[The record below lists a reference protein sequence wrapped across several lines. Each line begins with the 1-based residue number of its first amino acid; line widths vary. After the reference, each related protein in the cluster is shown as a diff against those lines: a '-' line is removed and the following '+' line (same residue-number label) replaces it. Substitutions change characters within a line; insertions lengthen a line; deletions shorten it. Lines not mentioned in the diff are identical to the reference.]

1 MNQNPLLKLVMTYLS
16 RWIFILGFACSSCA
30 IGGLAGIETFGI
42 GAAGN
47 IAGDYIY
54 NNVDLKEPGPVNVK
68 IVKLISGEELI
79 GEFDEVKYTIDNPV
93 VMIPV
98 NNEKIAFSP
107 WMPYADDKT
116 FTLKEDQVLVIAT
129 PSKTIANEY
138 SKAFGSG
145 ILVP

>member
-1 MNQNPLLKLVMTYLS
+1 MTYLS
-16 RWIFILGFACSSCA
+16 RWIIILSFVCSGCA
-30 IGGLAGIETFGI
+30 VGGLAGIETFGI

-68 IVKLISGEELI
+68 IVKLVSGEELI
-79 GEFDEVKYTIDNPV
+79 GEFNDSTNVITSPV

-107 WMPYADDKT
+107 WMPYAENKE
-116 FTLKEDQVLVIAT
+116 FILKENIIMTIAQ
-129 PSKTIANEY
+129 PSKLIANEWN
-138 SKAFGSG
+138 KAFGSG
-145 ILVP
+145 LISL

>member
-1 MNQNPLLKLVMTYLS
+1 
-16 RWIFILGFACSSCA
+16 
-30 IGGLAGIETFGI
+30 
-42 GAAGN
+42 
-47 IAGDYIY
+47 
-54 NNVDLKEPGPVNVK
+54 VNVK

-79 GEFDEVKYTIDNPV
+79 GEYDEEKTIITNPV

-116 FTLKEDQVLVIAT
+116 FTLKEDQLLVIAN

-138 SKAFGSG
+138 SRAFGSG
-145 ILVP
+145 LVVP